1 MLNERIGKTAFWMIA
16 IGIQITYF
24 GQFWE
29 GFEGMPRRVAFY
41 DPIFLHANQM
51 TTGGAYLLML
61 GFLTSCSTACIEG
74 WRTGKPAP
82 ANPWHA
88 KTLEWK
94 VPTPVPL
101 VNFLVDPVVT
111 SDPYGFG
118 EPEPDRF
125 RGEQPDPD
133 RELVPTFSSDRPVS
147 GGEVL

>member
-1 MLNERIGKTAFWMIA
+1 
-16 IGIQITYF
+16 
-24 GQFWE
+24 
-29 GFEGMPRRVAFY
+29 
-41 DPIFLHANQM
+41 
-51 TTGGAYLLML
+51 ML
-61 GFLTSCSTACIEG
+61 GFLVLLYCIIDG
-74 WRTGKPAP
+74 WRRGKPAP

-88 KTLEWK
+88 KSLEWK

-118 EPEPDRF
+118 EPEPD
-125 RGEQPDPD
+125 GSEEQPDPD